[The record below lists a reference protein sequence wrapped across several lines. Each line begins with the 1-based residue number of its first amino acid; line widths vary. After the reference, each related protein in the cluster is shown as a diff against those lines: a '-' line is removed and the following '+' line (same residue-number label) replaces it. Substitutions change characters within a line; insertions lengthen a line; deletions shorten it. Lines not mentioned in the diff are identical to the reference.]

1 MVADAFGIPNEDL
14 PLFMSGAVEQWHK
27 DQNKF
32 PSEVIEKGPANE
44 VVEEDV
50 DLFKLPIPIH
60 AMKDGGR
67 YFDASVMV
75 VKNPETGIPNISL
88 RRFMV
93 TGKDRMTRPFGIHA
107 EYSSA
112 FFVKPLAFLI
122 GMKVFLQS
130 FV

>member
-1 MVADAFGIPNEDL
+1 VVCGLLGNRDVVADAFGIPNEDL

-75 VKNPETGIPNISL
+75 VKT
-88 RRFMV
+88 RR
-93 TGKDRMTRPFGIHA
+93 P
-107 EYSSA
+107 A
-112 FFVKPLAFLI
+112 FRTYLYDDLW
-122 GMKVFLQS
+122 
-130 FV
+130 